1 MFGRTGSAS
10 LCTGFLY
17 LQWAWA
23 SHCGGFSCCRAQAQR
38 LWHMG
43 LVAPRHVGSSQTR
56 DGTHVPCTGS
66 RFLSTEPPGCPC
78 NFKCASVP
86 IILSCILFFC
96 GKHRHTYSLLYLL
109 THQTFL
115 TFTFIRR
122 CISQALEYLKIGPSS
137 SLAFSSSG

>member
-1 MFGRTGSAS
+1 MPRLS
-10 LCTGFLY
+10 LL
-17 LQWAWA
+17 AV
-23 SHCGGFSCCRAQAQR
+23 SMGFSLWCVSYCRAQAQR
-38 LWHMG
+38 LWRMG

-56 DGTHVPCTGS
+56 DGTHVPCIGS

-96 GKHRHTYSLLYLL
+96 GKQQHIHRHTYSLLYLL